1 MFNSEPHHG
10 LKNFA
15 DIMLA
20 QGKCLYLAK
29 DTKAIWEEGDRLE
42 QPAMP
47 APARQ
52 LLLRLDPHGDA
63 V

>member
-10 LKNFA
+10 LKNFG

-29 DTKAIWEEGDRLE
+29 DTKAR
-42 QPAMP
+42 AM
-47 APARQ
+47 
-52 LLLRLDPHGDA
+52 GESW
-63 V
+63 